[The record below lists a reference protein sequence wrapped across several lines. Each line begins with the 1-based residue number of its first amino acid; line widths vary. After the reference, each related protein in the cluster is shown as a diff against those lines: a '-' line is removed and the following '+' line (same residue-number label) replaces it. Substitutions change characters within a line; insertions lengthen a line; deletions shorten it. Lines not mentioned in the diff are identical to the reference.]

1 MKRIIAILAVTAVAA
16 LVLAACKET
25 LPKRFD
31 SFVDQVE
38 KKAPNFSEEDWNKA
52 NTQFEKLVDEFQ
64 KNKDSFTADEQKQ
77 ITADIGKYLG
87 IVAKSGFDT
96 VINAVNGFM
105 DQIPS
110 LLESIGEGIGGFL
123 KGLGLEE
130 EPKE

>member
-52 NTQFEKLVDEFQ
+52 NTQFEKLVDEYQ
-64 KNKDSFTADEQKQ
+64 KNISAYTADEKKQ
-77 ITADIGKYLG
+77 VTAAIGKYAG
-87 IVAKSGFDT
+87 IVAKSG
-96 VINAVNGFM
+96 INTAVDAVNQFL
-105 DQIPS
+105 DQIPA
-110 LLESIGEGIGGFL
+110 LFEGLGGFL
-123 KGLGLEE
+123 KGLGLDE
-130 EPKE
+130 EPTETPEE

>member
-1 MKRIIAILAVTAVAA
+1 MKKVFVFVMLTAVAA
-16 LVLAACKET
+16 FVLSSCKET

-31 SFVDQVE
+31 KFVDQVE
-38 KKAPNFSEEDWNKA
+38 KKAEKFTEEDWNKA

-64 KNKDSFTADEQKQ
+64 QNKDSYTAEEQKQ
-77 ITADIGKYLG
+77 ITSDIGKYIGL
-87 IVAKSGFDT
+87 VAKSGFDT

-110 LLESIGEGIGGFL
+110 LLQSIGEGIGGFL

-130 EPKE
+130 EPTE